1 MVARR
6 GAGRAPKRT
15 NGECPP
21 TDAVLLLQMPGYDRW
36 SGTLDH
42 RAGRR
47 IRAEDPIGD
56 DSVSN
61 SLSFALTLH
70 LTPLSAFFWLFPAL
84 AALGSI
90 AGGGQARQSRLDARG
105 TGRHT
110 RFAAGGILSLLALV
124 TLALVPVAGTSL
136 AFFELWPLA
145 VFAVVAQL
153 AGRPSD
159 VGEAIPIA
167 LLGLGAT
174 LPAIALLVLG
184 GSCHAEDL
192 RALGACARTLN
203 GPIPSLAF
211 LLAVGGALGIWL
223 GVQGVLGRLPHAAT
237 DVIGSSAG
245 TWMADALSGMAFYPL
260 LLVAIQLLG
269 PGPIWWG
276 AALILLGGALT
287 LSGAIRGLGE
297 ESLSGL
303 LATTGL
309 AHQGM
314 ALLPLGAALVLRSE
328 AEIAA
333 AYSAE
338 SASLFLLLC
347 CAVARCGLGIA
358 TEAVERAGSRRL
370 GDSGGLWRRMPRS
383 GTTLLVCALGAGL
396 APPLGGFAAGW
407 LALHAMLAAAGRA
420 APTGYG
426 GLALLGAGAL
436 LLGGALLL
444 IAWIRGFGA
453 TFLGPPPLDPPASL
467 PATLGGHTA
476 QATGVIRASGRAGT
490 VGLLMAGCVLLAGL
504 IPGVPV
510 ALVRRALQDSG
521 PDALGTATGD
531 WLRLSAQPI
540 PGHPLALSGGEA
552 ALIPIALLI
561 AVPCLLVPSVVLVGL
576 AGNRRATPGRAWA
589 TPERSYPAPLTPGT
603 LWTSLSTFAAV
614 LGWQVA
620 EAEGPTMGRLARGV
634 AACAARCGVA
644 VRQAAEAGSG
654 SRLPAAAWLLTLV
667 VLLALAR

>member
-15 NGECPP
+15 NGQCPP

-84 AALGSI
+84 AALGSS
-90 AGGGQARQSRLDARG
+90 AGRGHGWRLRLGAMGAGREARPG
-105 TGRHT
+105 
-110 RFAAGGILSLLALV
+110 AGGILPLV
-124 TLALVPVAGTSL
+124 ALALVPLAGTSL

-145 VFAVVAQL
+145 VCTVVAVL

-159 VGEAIPIA
+159 ARAAIPIA
-167 LLGLGAT
+167 LLGLGT
-174 LPAIALLVLG
+174 ILPATALLVLG

-192 RALGACARTLN
+192 RALRVCAGTLS

-211 LLAVGGALGIWL
+211 LLVLGGALGTWL
-223 GVQGVLGRLPHAAT
+223 GVQGVLGRSPHAGTA
-237 DVIGSSAG
+237 VSGGSAG

-269 PGPIWWG
+269 PCPIWWG
-276 AALILLGGALT
+276 TTLILLGGALT

-297 ESLSGL
+297 ESLGGL

-328 AEIAA
+328 GEIAA

-347 CAVARCGLGIA
+347 CALARCGLGIA
-358 TEAVERAGSRRL
+358 VEAVERAGSRRL

-407 LALHAMLAAAGRA
+407 QALHALLAAAGRA

-444 IAWIRGFGA
+444 IAWIRAFGT
-453 TFLGPPPLDPPASL
+453 TFLGPSPLDPPASR
-467 PATLGGHTA
+467 PATLGGPTA
-476 QATGVIRASGRAGT
+476 QATSVIRTSGRASAA
-490 VGLLMAGCVLLAGL
+490 GLLLAGCVLLAGL

-620 EAEGPTMGRLARGV
+620 EAERPTMGRLARGV
-634 AACAARCGVA
+634 AAWAARFGVA